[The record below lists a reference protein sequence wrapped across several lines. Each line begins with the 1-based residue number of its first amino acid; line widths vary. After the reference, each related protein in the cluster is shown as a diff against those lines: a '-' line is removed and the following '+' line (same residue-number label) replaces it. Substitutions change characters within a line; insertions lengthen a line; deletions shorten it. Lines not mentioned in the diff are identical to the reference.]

1 MQKPET
7 LAEPLSREAPVATH
21 KRLNDATNLY
31 SKRGPAPEEL
41 KCTYM
46 IMYRYK
52 ATESHSWIQNFLDP
66 F

>member
-7 LAEPLSREAPVATH
+7 LAGPLSREVPVATH
-21 KRLNDATNLY
+21 KELNDATNLY

-41 KCTYM
+41 KGTYM
-46 IMYRYK
+46 TMHRYK
-52 ATESHSWIQNFLDP
+52 ATESHSWIQNFLEH